1 MSPKYTSPSNKVIYN
16 NQVWEVVLQIP
27 HGKVATY
34 GQIASLI
41 PPPEGMPAESYR
53 KLSPRWVG
61 AAMAGSPKGIPWQ
74 RVINAS
80 GKISLSGE
88 SAQRQRELLEDD
100 GVEFDE
106 RGRIDLKRFQWIT
119 SDKEKT
125 QLELPI

>member
-1 MSPKYTSPSNKVIYN
+1 MVPKYTSPANKMIYN

-61 AAMAGSPKGIPWQ
+61 AAMAGSPEGIPWQ

-106 RGRIDLKRFQWIT
+106 RGRIDLKRFQWTT
-119 SDKEKT
+119 SDNDNP

>member
-1 MSPKYTSPSNKVIYN
+1 MVPKYTSPANKMIYN

-41 PPPEGMPAESYR
+41 PPPEGIPAESYR

-80 GKISLSGE
+80 GEISLSGE
-88 SAQRQRELLEDD
+88 SAQRQRRLLEDD

-106 RGRIDLKRFQWIT
+106 RGRIDLKRFQWTT
-119 SDKEKT
+119 SDSDSS

>member
-1 MSPKYTSPSNKVIYN
+1 MVPKYTSPANKMIYN

-41 PPPEGMPAESYR
+41 PPPEGIPAESYR

-80 GKISLSGE
+80 GEISLSGE
-88 SAQRQRELLEDD
+88 PAQRQRRLLEDD

-106 RGRIDLKRFQWIT
+106 RGRIDLKRFQWTT
-119 SDKEKT
+119 SDSDSS